1 MTKTCIIL
9 AGGMGTRLQSV
20 VNDRPKVMAEIEG
33 KPFLS
38 CLLDILLRQGIKNV
52 VLAVGYKREFIVN
65 YYNYKYKDIELK
77 YSIED
82 APLGTGGAIRQALD
96 YAEDENV
103 FIVNGDTYFDVD
115 YKGMSD
121 FHDKNNAQITI
132 ALKELL
138 DFDRYGSIQ
147 IANNRI
153 VDFIEKKKIT
163 QGLING
169 GVYLIRKNIF
179 NGFSLTETFSF
190 EIDFLQKYFTKMVCY
205 GYISTGEFIDIGIP
219 EDYSLAKEV
228 LYEWQQSSFFRS

>member
-138 DFDRYGSIQ
+138 DFDR
-147 IANNRI
+147 
-153 VDFIEKKKIT
+153 
-163 QGLING
+163 
-169 GVYLIRKNIF
+169 
-179 NGFSLTETFSF
+179 
-190 EIDFLQKYFTKMVCY
+190 
-205 GYISTGEFIDIGIP
+205 
-219 EDYSLAKEV
+219 
-228 LYEWQQSSFFRS
+228 